1 MATEFEK
8 ASAKN
13 ESTEW
18 WRGGTIYQV
27 YPRSF
32 KDASGDGVGDLP
44 GIVQK
49 LDYLS
54 WLGVDAIWI
63 SPFYRSPM
71 KDFGYDVSDFKDVD
85 PVFGNLEDIEL
96 LIGEAHKRDI
106 YVVVDFVPN
115 HTSDEHPW
123 FIESRSSLESPKRDW
138 YIWRDPEPD
147 GAAPNNWLSYWG
159 GSAWE
164 WDERTSQYYL
174 HSFMPEMPD
183 LNWRNEEVEEAMLD
197 VARFWLEKGTDGFR
211 IDSAQ
216 QIMKDP
222 MFRDNLTN
230 PGAGRNAYKY
240 LGSYDQQLHLYD
252 KGHHDVHAVY
262 RRFRKTLDS
271 YANDGR
277 SRLAIG
283 EVHVFDRPDWERHWA
298 SYYGADL
305 DELHMPFNLTL
316 VGKPWNAEI
325 VKRSVEKMEAL
336 VPEGAWP
343 NWVLGNHDEPRIASR
358 IGSVQ
363 ARAAMM
369 LLLTLRGTPTL
380 YYGDEIGMKDI
391 SVPSD
396 RVLDPFEKSSPGQ
409 GLGRDPERA
418 PMQWSAEPNSGFCT
432 EGTEPWLPV
441 AGDHGEINVAAQA
454 RDSCSMLSLTRRLLA
469 LRRKLPMLH
478 AGGYNPLRE
487 GVSEDCLVYVRR
499 HQYQTCLVALNFS
512 IEERE
517 LRLPDKDKG
526 HVLVSTLLDREGATS
541 LNPFRLRANEGCI
554 VNLSSDAGMARR
566 SGGGDDGNVDEID
579 SSSANRDG
587 SDTA

>member
-8 ASAKN
+8 ASAKS

-32 KDASGDGVGDLP
+32 KDVSGDGVGDLP

-123 FIESRSSLESPKRDW
+123 FIESRSSRDNPKRDW
-138 YIWRDPEPD
+138 YVWRGPGAC

-164 WDERTSQYYL
+164 WDERTGQYYL

-183 LNWRNEEVEEAMLD
+183 LNWRNAEVEEAMLSA
-197 VARFWLEKGTDGFR
+197 ARFWLEKGVDGFR
-211 IDSAQ
+211 VDSAQ

-222 MFRDNLTN
+222 MFRDNPTN
-230 PGAGRNAYKY
+230 PNAGENAYKY
-240 LGSYDQQLHLYD
+240 LGGYDQQLHLHD
-252 KGHHDVHAVY
+252 KGHQDVHGVY

-271 YANDGR
+271 YASKGKG
-277 SRLAIG
+277 RLAIG
-283 EVHVFDRPDWERHWA
+283 EVHVFDRPDWERHWS

-316 VGKPWNAEI
+316 VGKPWNASV
-325 VKRSVEKMEAL
+325 VKKSVEKMEAL

-358 IGSVQ
+358 IGSAQ
-363 ARAAMM
+363 ARAAML
-369 LLLTLRGTPTL
+369 LLLTLRGTPTI
-380 YYGDEIGMKDI
+380 YYGDEIGMKDVSI
-391 SVPSD
+391 PSD
-396 RVLDPFEKSSPGQ
+396 LALDPFEKTSPGL

-418 PMQWSAEPNSGFCT
+418 PMQWNAEPNSGFSP
-432 EGTEPWLPV
+432 EVAEPWLPV
-441 AGDHGEINVAAQA
+441 ADDYREVNVKAQS
-454 RDSCSMLSLTRRLLA
+454 DDPHSMLSLTRRLLA
-469 LRRKLPMLH
+469 LRRKLPALS
-478 AGGYNPLRE
+478 E
-487 GVSEDCLVYVRR
+487 GNYEKFQDAPEDCIVYIRR
-499 HQYQTCLVALNFS
+499 HKTDSCVVAINFS
-512 IEERE
+512 SGSEELPIPPRCIG
-517 LRLPDKDKG
+517 RL
-526 HVLVSTLLDREGATS
+526 LLSTRLDRESEEG
-541 LNPFRLRANEGCI
+541 LRFLKLRPYEACI
-554 VNLSSDAGMARR
+554 LELE
-566 SGGGDDGNVDEID
+566 VDV
-579 SSSANRDG
+579 
-587 SDTA
+587 